1 MLTPLRLKYY
11 YCHGNSLTKMA
22 VIFDRRLHSP
32 SNQGHRS
39 PHLLEWHS
47 SQPLLAVA
55 SKDEAK
61 DSDGAVHIH
70 TEHVSIRLLAGGD
83 SRPEACA

>member
-1 MLTPLRLKYY
+1 
-11 YCHGNSLTKMA
+11 MA

-32 SNQGHRS
+32 SNQGDRS

>member
-1 MLTPLRLKYY
+1 
-11 YCHGNSLTKMA
+11 MA
-22 VIFDRRLHSP
+22 VIFDRRLQSP
-32 SNQGHRS
+32 SNQGGRS

-47 SQPLLAVA
+47 TQPLLAVA

-70 TEHVSIRLLAGGD
+70 TEQVW
-83 SRPEACA
+83 